1 MKLLAARM
9 GVKGGILWVVVFE
22 MLPMI
27 MGILVALPGEFV
39 DRRRVSVRR
48 RERFVSPLIRCEH
61 IEEKYSMA
69 NPEPLS
75 IQDS

>member
-9 GVKGGILWVVVFE
+9 GVKGGISWVVMFE

-39 DRRRVSVRR
+39 DRRRVSR
-48 RERFVSPLIRCEH
+48 SPLIRCEH
-61 IEEKYSMA
+61 IEKKYSMA
-69 NPEPLS
+69 NPEEPPS